1 MSELNELNKYM
12 LYPKNMV
19 YCLKEIV
26 EQRTNEKYEK
36 KEKKRCIRYNKNF
49 FVPGH
54 IDKLFWIFYIL
65 KFGFEKY
72 ELLGNSV
79 FQEEKSIK
87 LELIQHV

>member
-36 KEKKRCIRYNKNF
+36 NSRT
-49 FVPGH
+49 
-54 IDKLFWIFYIL
+54 FYRQIPS
-65 KFGFEKY
+65 K
-72 ELLGNSV
+72 
-79 FQEEKSIK
+79 
-87 LELIQHV
+87 